1 MKRTISGILALL
13 MTTTLLTGCGSLKDD
28 DTIVTVDSHTV
39 TVGVANFYT
48 RFNQA
53 EYETYYSAYLG
64 EDFWGNEAVEGKTYE
79 ESVKETALEQLE
91 EMAILQDHMK
101 DYKVEVTEEE
111 EAAITKAAKAFVENN
126 DKKTI
131 ETVSGTK
138 ENVEE
143 VLKLMTI
150 QKKMKDAIG
159 AEVSTEVSDEEAAQK
174 QMDYVS
180 FLYKEQD
187 ESGTQVDVT
196 DEAKK
201 AEIKK
206 SAEDFANGV
215 ASAPDFKAYATEQG
229 QEPVSTTF
237 DKDSTSL
244 TAQFLEAVDQLAEG
258 ATSGVIETD
267 NGCYVAKV
275 NTYLDREATDAKKEQ
290 IVTERQND
298 HYSETVEKWLKEA
311 DVKVNKGNWKKVSLD
326 KVSVKM
332 YQEPVEDTGA
342 TE

>member
-1 MKRTISGILALL
+1 MKRKISGILTVL
-13 MTTTLLTGCGSLKDD
+13 MAATLLTGCGNLKDE
-28 DTIVTVDSHTV
+28 DTIVTVGEHTV
-39 TVGVANFYT
+39 TAGVANFYT

-64 EDFWGNEAVEGKTYE
+64 DDFWGNEAAEGMTYE

-91 EMAILQDHMK
+91 EMAILQDHMA
-101 DYKVEVTEEE
+101 DFGVEITAED
-111 EAAITKAAKAFVENN
+111 EAAITTAAEAFVEKN
-126 DKKTI
+126 DEETI
-131 ETVSGTK
+131 ETVSGSK
-138 ENVEE
+138 ENIEE

-150 QKKMKDAIG
+150 QTRMREAVG
-159 AEVSTEVSDEEAAQK
+159 AEVDTEVADEEAAQK

-187 ESGTQVDVT
+187 ESGTQVDIT

-206 SAEDFANGV
+206 TAEDFAAGA
-215 ASAPDFKAYATEQG
+215 ASAADFKTYATEQG

-244 TAQFLEAVDQLAEG
+244 TAQFLEAADQLAEG

-275 NTYLDREATDAKKEQ
+275 NTYLDRDATDAKKEQ
-290 IVTERQND
+290 IVTERKND
-298 HYSETVEKWLKEA
+298 HYTETVQKWLDGAEI
-311 DVKVNKGNWKKVSLD
+311 KVNKGNWKKISLD

-332 YQEPVEDTGA
+332 YQEATEDTA
-342 TE
+342 E